1 MDLILLL
8 IHIRIIYK
16 LENVKNTKNI
26 WHRPCP
32 QGVFNLVGKQNNV
45 KHTDRSSSEIR
56 CV

>member
-45 KHTDRSSSEIR
+45 KHTDLVRM
-56 CV
+56 